1 MNLHSFEENKQ
12 IRSEKGIH
20 FEDVMFTFTRSLRL
34 VTLFY
39 ANAFMSFSAVTCG
52 ILVVFCFYIKF
63 SCVFMFFQIKI
74 NHRFEPHRYHF
85 HMVADPVRQHGPR
98 GITIW
103 FKICLEKK
111 NYVFTIIVFFSVLK
125 FVFFCFYFELLRYR
139 RSSLRGVVA
148 QDSPKDRHEIFDK
161 MQRIFEQ
168 SSSRSFF
175 KCLFF
180 VSFSVDCQGIL
191 RNDH

>member
-85 HMVADPVRQHGPR
+85 
-98 GITIW
+98 
-103 FKICLEKK
+103 
-111 NYVFTIIVFFSVLK
+111 
-125 FVFFCFYFELLRYR
+125 
-139 RSSLRGVVA
+139 
-148 QDSPKDRHEIFDK
+148 
-161 MQRIFEQ
+161 RI
-168 SSSRSFF
+168 R
-175 KCLFF
+175 
-180 VSFSVDCQGIL
+180 
-191 RNDH
+191 

>member
-1 MNLHSFEENKQ
+1 MFLSPMYHINVFTKFISNLKHLHSTCSVLSSLDLHSFEENKQ

-74 NHRFEPHRYHF
+74 NHRFEPHRYQF
-85 HMVADPVRQHGPR
+85 RMVADLRVLQHGLRP
-98 GITIW
+98 
-103 FKICLEKK
+103 ICSE
-111 NYVFTIIVFFSVLK
+111 V
-125 FVFFCFYFELLRYR
+125 
-139 RSSLRGVVA
+139 
-148 QDSPKDRHEIFDK
+148 
-161 MQRIFEQ
+161 
-168 SSSRSFF
+168 
-175 KCLFF
+175 
-180 VSFSVDCQGIL
+180 
-191 RNDH
+191 

>member
-1 MNLHSFEENKQ
+1 MERLSDSIPAKERSSVNDFKHSKQ

-74 NHRFEPHRYHF
+74 NHRFLSHI
-85 HMVADPVRQHGPR
+85 V
-98 GITIW
+98 ITFAW
-103 FKICLEKK
+103 
-111 NYVFTIIVFFSVLK
+111 
-125 FVFFCFYFELLRYR
+125 
-139 RSSLRGVVA
+139 
-148 QDSPKDRHEIFDK
+148 
-161 MQRIFEQ
+161 
-168 SSSRSFF
+168 
-175 KCLFF
+175 
-180 VSFSVDCQGIL
+180 
-191 RNDH
+191 

>member
-12 IRSEKGIH
+12 MRSEKGIH

-85 HMVADPVRQHGPR
+85 RNFRIGALDTTRLLH
-98 GITIW
+98 IT
-103 FKICLEKK
+103 
-111 NYVFTIIVFFSVLK
+111 
-125 FVFFCFYFELLRYR
+125 FE
-139 RSSLRGVVA
+139 
-148 QDSPKDRHEIFDK
+148 
-161 MQRIFEQ
+161 
-168 SSSRSFF
+168 
-175 KCLFF
+175 
-180 VSFSVDCQGIL
+180 GIL
-191 RNDH
+191 PDYIEGAENEFSW